1 MPPPNLITDHSR
13 EETALREIAVTSV
26 QTRLAVWMTGI
37 FLLSICSIAV
47 LWLLD
52 GKLLGH
58 SQGKPSQP
66 HAATTSAETNE
77 AQTVRE
83 DHLGFVVQITALNES
98 LKQRLK
104 RYERSLEENSPLSR
118 WTLPWLQSF
127 CCRFLGQGNEKVY
140 IGRTGWLFFRPD
152 VDHLLGGGFLGNQS
166 ADKSWSCNPIPALIR
181 FKEDLAARGIRLL
194 VVPVPSKAAIAPSYL
209 STRFASADA
218 PLENPSYP
226 IFLEQ
231 LRSHGIE
238 ALDLS
243 VPLSK
248 MKSPSDDPCYLKTDT
263 HWAPFGMEQAA
274 ALIASRIRV
283 SAGAGTD
290 DTSRFSHT
298 TPLTMT
304 NRGDL
309 AVMLKLPAGT
319 SLYPAE
325 DTVIHPVNGP
335 DGKPWKPTPSS
346 GVLVLGDSFARIYSG
361 EDLGWGT
368 SAGLAEQLSYFLQ
381 QPVDLLAI
389 NAGGASTS
397 RQALARSTERLN
409 GVKTVVYEF
418 AMRELSSGNWKVI
431 PLPPVSAVNRRSE
444 QPSRRIS
451 GTIAGV
457 THPPSPTG
465 SPYRDVITCLHL
477 KNVSGTSEKEI
488 LVFLYGMR
496 NHALTEASSLD
507 VGQEVSLEVVPWEGK
522 ERELGSIQRVEP
534 SGEEA
539 ELEGIY
545 WTDDYSATR

>member
-1 MPPPNLITDHSR
+1 VPPPNLITDHSR
-13 EETALREIAVTSV
+13 EETALREVAVTSV
-26 QTRLAVWMTGI
+26 QPRLAVWLTGI
-37 FLLSICSIAV
+37 FLLSIGSIAL
-47 LWLLD
+47 LWVLD
-52 GKLLGH
+52 GKLQAH
-58 SQGKPSQP
+58 SQDKPALPPVATSGTEANQVQ
-66 HAATTSAETNE
+66 AAKDAH
-77 AQTVRE
+77 V
-83 DHLGFVVQITALNES
+83 GFVGHITALNES

-104 RYERSLEENSPLSR
+104 RHERSLEENSPLSR
-118 WTLPWLQSF
+118 MTLPWLQYFS
-127 CCRFLGQGNEKVY
+127 CRFLGQGNEKVY
-140 IGRTGWLFFRPD
+140 IGRKGWLFYRPD
-152 VDHLLGGGFLGNQS
+152 VDHLLGRGFLANQS
-166 ADKSWSCNPIPALIR
+166 EDKSWSSNPIPALIR
-181 FKEDLAARGIRLL
+181 FQEDLASRGIRLL

-209 STRFASADA
+209 STRFTGTDA

-248 MKSPSDDPCYLKTDT
+248 MKTPSDDPCYLKTDT
-263 HWAPFGMEQAA
+263 HWAPCGMEQAA
-274 ALIASRIRV
+274 ALIASRIRGTAEI
-283 SAGAGTD
+283 SAAD
-290 DTSRFSHT
+290 SSRFT
-298 TPLTMT
+298 RTAPLTIT

-309 AVMLKLPAGT
+309 AVMLKLPTET
-319 SLYPAE
+319 SHYPPE

-335 DGKPWKPTPSS
+335 DGKAWKAAPSAE
-346 GVLVLGDSFARIYSG
+346 VLILGDSFARIYSG

-397 RQALARSTERLN
+397 RQALARSPERLN
-409 GVKTVVYEF
+409 GVKTLVYEF
-418 AMRELSSGNWKVI
+418 AMRELTSGNWKVI
-431 PLPPVSAVNRRSE
+431 PLPPVTAVNRHSE
-444 QPSRRIS
+444 QPSLRIS

-477 KNVSGTSEKEI
+477 KNVRGTSEKEI

-496 NHALTEASSLD
+496 NHALTQASGLD
-507 VGQEVSLEVVPWEGK
+507 VGQEVSLEVVPWERK

-545 WTDDYSATR
+545 WTDEYSAPR